1 MPRKGLHRQTLT
13 YTLACAGTEGRGQ
26 MHTGSYVQVRYPRGG
41 RWVTVAVSDT
51 GSSAAKAAAEAYRDR
66 RDPRGEAPSQ
76 VRIVSAAQLVREG
89 GEQELRIADAELIG
103 STRRDGLERA

>member
-1 MPRKGLHRQTLT
+1 
-13 YTLACAGTEGRGQ
+13 
-26 MHTGSYVQVRYPRGG
+26 MHMGHYVQVRYPQGG

-51 GSSAAKAAAEAYRDR
+51 RESAATVAANAYRER
-66 RDPRGEAPSQ
+66 HDPRGQTPSQ

-103 STRRDGLERA
+103 AAKREGLERREIGGNVNRRAG

>member
-1 MPRKGLHRQTLT
+1 
-13 YTLACAGTEGRGQ
+13 
-26 MHTGSYVQVRYPRGG
+26 MHTGNYVQVRYPQGG

-51 GSSAAKAAAEAYRDR
+51 RTSAARVAANAYRER
-66 RDPRGEAPSQ
+66 HDPQGQAPCQ

-103 STRRDGLERA
+103 ATRRDRLERA

>member
-1 MPRKGLHRQTLT
+1 
-13 YTLACAGTEGRGQ
+13 
-26 MHTGSYVQVRYPRGG
+26 MHTGNYVQVRYPQGG

-51 GSSAAKAAAEAYRDR
+51 RTSAAKSPPSIPGTARPA
-66 RDPRGEAPSQ
+66 GQAPSQ

-103 STRRDGLERA
+103 ATRRDGLERA